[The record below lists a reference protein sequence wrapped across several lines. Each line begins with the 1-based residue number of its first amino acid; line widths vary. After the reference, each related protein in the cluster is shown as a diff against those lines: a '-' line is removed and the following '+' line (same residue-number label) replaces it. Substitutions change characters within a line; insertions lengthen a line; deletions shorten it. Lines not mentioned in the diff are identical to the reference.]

1 MTKIGPKLAFLFILG
16 QALPVHLVGGCG
28 ARAVSR
34 NTPIYFIKSLFDS
47 TTLSYHLDTHYKLV
61 QEEEEVVGFEGRK
74 KSKEQRHK
82 NKAEKKK
89 EKKKN
94 KKDKK
99 KKKNKNKDKE
109 VEEKDEDDYD
119 YDDDDYD
126 IFDDDEDDDYTEDD
140 DEDTVEEVEDC
151 EVFKCN
157 AVTNGYTAYKLY
169 RSINDIRQKLDL

>member
-1 MTKIGPKLAFLFILG
+1 MG
-16 QALPVHLVGGCG
+16 
-28 ARAVSR
+28 
-34 NTPIYFIKSLFDS
+34 NTVKSTAKVLTSFVTDQRLKDCLLQ
-47 TTLSYHLDTHYKLV
+47 TVCYLTPLTE
-61 QEEEEVVGFEGRK
+61 EEEEVVGFEGRK

-89 EKKKN
+89 EKNKN

-99 KKKNKNKDKE
+99 KKKNKNKEKE

-119 YDDDDYD
+119 YDD
-126 IFDDDEDDDYTEDD
+126 EN
-140 DEDTVEEVEDC
+140 VEEVEDC

-169 RSINDIRQKLDL
+169 RS